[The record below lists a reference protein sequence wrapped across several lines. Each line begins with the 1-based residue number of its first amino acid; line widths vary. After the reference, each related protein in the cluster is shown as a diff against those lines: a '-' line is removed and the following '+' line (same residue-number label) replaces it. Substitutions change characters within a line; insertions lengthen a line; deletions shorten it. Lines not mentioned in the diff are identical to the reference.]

1 MLPKGYSL
9 RVAPPQGAERVVH
22 VFDAAGEVFASRE
35 RTQELRY
42 LRIART
48 FLFVVDPLSVESFWR
63 SLAEHERRGLDAA
76 RRPTQP
82 PDFVFHQTANH
93 LERIGVKTDRA
104 RLAVAISKTDLV
116 GTLSMTRTARRGCWC
131 WPPAPSPWPR
141 WSCCS
146 PTRSPDGDR
155 S

>member
-48 FLFVVDPLSVESFWR
+48 FLFVVDPLSVESFR
-63 SLAEHERRGLDAA
+63 LRVPPDR
-76 RRPTQP
+76 QP
-82 PDFVFHQTANH
+82 PRA
-93 LERIGVKTDRA
+93 DRGEDGPGPPGGRDQQDRPGRDPLNDPYRKA
-104 RLAVAISKTDLV
+104 RLLVLAASAFTVTAVVVLLAYALA
-116 GTLSMTRTARRGCWC
+116 GR
-131 WPPAPSPWPR
+131 
-141 WSCCS
+141 
-146 PTRSPDGDR
+146 
-155 S
+155 

>member
-1 MLPKGYSL
+1 VLPKGYSL

-63 SLAEHERRGLDAA
+63 SLAERDAA
-76 RRPTQP
+76 WTRSAGRPSRPTSCSTRP
-82 PDFVFHQTANH
+82 PTTSS
-93 LERIGVKTDRA
+93 G
-104 RLAVAISKTDLV
+104 S
-116 GTLSMTRTARRGCWC
+116 G
-131 WPPAPSPWPR
+131 
-141 WSCCS
+141 
-146 PTRSPDGDR
+146 
-155 S
+155 